1 MANVKLSTAEL
12 ELVTNIPV
20 ILTKN
25 RIINA
30 VQEIFWEI
38 TMEYQRCIKN
48 TYHLPDKVKSI
59 SPKIYKGENYEGLP
73 WVMLDY
79 PRYFTSTDELAI
91 RSYFWWGNYFS
102 ITLLLSGEFI
112 SRFAAGIESLAK
124 AQHDWHLMTHE
135 DKWQH
140 TINNSN
146 SKLLK
151 GIKTAELLQMPFI
164 KVVKTLPLQQWDVA
178 PAFFT
183 TSFESLVKMVFG

>member
-1 MANVKLSTAEL
+1 MANVKLSAAEL

-30 VQEIFWEI
+30 AQEIFGEI
-38 TMEYQRCIKN
+38 STEYQRCIAN
-48 TYHLPDKVKSI
+48 THYLPDNVKAI

-79 PRYFTSTDELAI
+79 PRYFTRTDELAI

-102 ITLLLSGEFI
+102 ITLQVSGEFI
-112 SRFAAGIESLAK
+112 SQFAKGIERLAK
-124 AQHDWHLMTHE
+124 TQPDWQLMTHE

-146 SKLLK
+146 CIPLAEVQ
-151 GIKTAELLQMPFI
+151 TAELLQMPFI
-164 KVVKTLPLQQWDVA
+164 KVVKTLPLQQWDMA

-183 TSFESLVKMVFG
+183 ASFETLVKTVFG

>member
-30 VQEIFWEI
+30 VQEIFGELS
-38 TMEYQRCIKN
+38 TAYQSCIEK
-48 TYHLPDKVKSI
+48 THGLPDNVKAI

-79 PRYFTSTDELAI
+79 PRYFTRTDELAI

-102 ITLLLSGEFI
+102 ITLQVSGEFI
-112 SRFAAGIESLAK
+112 SQFAEGIVRLAK
-124 AQHDWHLMTHE
+124 VQSDWQLMTHE
-135 DKWQH
+135 DKWH
-140 TINNSN
+140 HIISNSN
-146 SKLLK
+146 STPLQ
-151 GIKTAELLQMPFI
+151 GVQAAQLLQMPFI
-164 KVVKTLPLQQWDVA
+164 KVVKTHPLQQWDMA

-183 TSFESLVKMVFG
+183 ASFETLVKIVFG

>member
-30 VQEIFWEI
+30 VQEIFGEI
-38 TMEYQRCIKN
+38 STEYQRCIAN
-48 TYHLPDKVKSI
+48 TYHLPDNVKAI
-59 SPKIYKGENYEGLP
+59 SPKIYKGENYQGLP
-73 WVMLDY
+73 WVMLDF
-79 PRYFTSTDELAI
+79 PRYFTRADELAI

-102 ITLLLSGEFI
+102 ITLQLSGVFI
-112 SRFAAGIESLAK
+112 AQFAEGIVRLAK
-124 AQHDWHLMTHE
+124 VQPDWQLMTHE

-146 SKLLK
+146 CIPLENVQ
-151 GIKTAELLQMPFI
+151 IAELLQMPFI
-164 KVVKTLPLQQWDVA
+164 KVVKTHPLQQWDMA

-183 TSFESLVKMVFG
+183 ASFETLVKMVFG